1 MVRLDQ
7 YEKSDGTQDFT
18 EVTMNLSYYMAQ
30 NVRVY
35 GEWFKQVDV
44 PAGMTKGGRFTIQ
57 IEAGF

>member
-7 YEKSDGTQDFT
+7 YEKSDGTQDFI
-18 EVTMNLSYYMAQ
+18 EVTINLSYYMAQ
-30 NVRVY
+30 NVRLY

-57 IEAGF
+57 AEVGF